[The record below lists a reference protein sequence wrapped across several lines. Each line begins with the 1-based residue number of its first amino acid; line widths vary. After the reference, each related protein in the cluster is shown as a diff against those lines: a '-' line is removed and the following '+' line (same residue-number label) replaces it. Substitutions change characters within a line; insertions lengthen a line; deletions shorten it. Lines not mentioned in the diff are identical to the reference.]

1 MTKQVFWLYPERDT
15 ASQLQVG
22 ESEYWGPYRAGA
34 ELAGMQFAGGF
45 SPESVDIVLRSG
57 AKANGGTGCS
67 RVFVDGREVTP
78 EQAIFVS
85 DLYLYPYAMQ
95 DAWSQ
100 LSLSWVLRQLGFYLP
115 IPPELSVLVNDK
127 VAAILYAAEL
137 GIPVLST
144 SRLTTGRDWDR
155 RNLEVLTEG
164 LSFPMAVRPC
174 HWCGGWGFNI
184 ARDMNDLSALVSL
197 ASGADTILMLQ
208 PLIDPGHLLD
218 CRVVCI
224 DGEPSMSLMR
234 RPAPG
239 TIVASVTRGAS
250 CWLEPV
256 PAQLTEPSRQIAS
269 AVDVPYLCVDF
280 LMDGER
286 YWFSEMEPDG
296 SIATADWAEDQATV
310 AILRDRFLAFD
321 RGHERWLSSR
331 QRLSHTDITSS

>member
-1 MTKQVFWLYPERDT
+1 MTKQIFWLYPERDT

-22 ESEYWGPYRAGA
+22 ENEYWGAYRFGA
-34 ELAGMQFAGGF
+34 ESAGMQFGGGF
-45 SPESVDIVLRSG
+45 SPEAVDIVLRSDTDVNAG
-57 AKANGGTGCS
+57 VPHS
-67 RVFVDGREVTP
+67 RVYVDGREVTP

-115 IPPELSVLVNDK
+115 IPPELSILVSDK
-127 VAAILYAAEL
+127 VAALLYASEL
-137 GIPVLST
+137 GLPVLST

-155 RNLEVLTEG
+155 RNLEILTKG
-164 LSFPMAVRPC
+164 LHFPMAVRPC
-174 HWCGGWGFNI
+174 HWCGGWGFNV

-197 ASGADTILMLQ
+197 ASGADTILILQ
-208 PLIDPGHLLD
+208 PLVDPDRLLD

-224 DGEPSMSLMR
+224 DGEPTMSMMR
-234 RPAPG
+234 KPAPG

-250 CWLEPV
+250 SWLGPV
-256 PAQLTEPSRQIAS
+256 PAQLTEPARQIA
-269 AVDVPYLCVDF
+269 ADVDVPYLCVDF

-296 SIATADWAEDQATV
+296 SITREDWAEDDEARSV
-310 AILRDRFLAFD
+310 LKARFLAFD
-321 RGHERWLSSR
+321 RGHERWLSR
-331 QRLSHTDITSS
+331 AR